1 MILRWGNETFD
12 HQMLVQLQCTWHFA
26 RNRESFACVIWTPEK
41 FCPRHLESWALKCS
55 ICWGISR
62 SHLNGWN
69 PESKFHW
76 QRLEFSSWNSE
87 STTWNA
93 KPKTVLDSFRPVSNV
108 VLLLCRTQFINY
120 KYIRIHLEVCLTVS
134 LLLWFFFGNS
144 RSIDWIKFDVWN
156 QVHCSSKSCPGWGG
170 GGTPGNSWWG
180 CAAWFLKPWPDFRPK
195 IVIFH
200 TRPQTRTL
208 KSIPVFRPAL

>member
-1 MILRWGNETFD
+1 MYLTLRPKPGKFCLYNPD
-12 HQMLVQLQCTWHFA
+12 
-26 RNRESFACVIWTPEK
+26 SEK

-55 ICWGISR
+55 IRWGISP
-62 SHLNGWN
+62 SHFNGWN

-76 QRLEFSSWNSE
+76 QRLEFGSLNSE

-93 KPKTVLDSFRPVSNV
+93 KSKTVLDSFRPVSNV

-156 QVHCSSKSCPGWGG
+156 QVHCSSKSCPGWGEG
-170 GGTPGNSWWG
+170 GYSWE
-180 CAAWFLKPWPDFRPK
+180 FLVGVCRL
-195 IVIFH
+195 V
-200 TRPQTRTL
+200 PQTLTRFQT
-208 KSIPVFRPAL
+208 KKCNFPHPSSD